1 MTEETQAQ
9 AAELS
14 PTERKLAE
22 IRAHKHY
29 EAVKAKNPYRE
40 PSDLE
45 LREHAEAEAFA
56 KQPKA
61 VKIAALLDALLV
73 EAKNQVK
80 HNAPVSQSIIQQLE
94 AIRALLT

>member
-1 MTEETQAQ
+1 MTDETQAQ

-45 LREHAEAEAFA
+45 LREHAEADAFA
-56 KQPKA
+56 KLPRA
-61 VKIAALLDALLV
+61 VRLAQMVDALLID
-73 EAKNQVK
+73 AANQVK
-80 HNAPVSQSIIQQLE
+80 RNPPVSQSILQQLD
-94 AIRALLT
+94 AIRALLS

>member
-1 MTEETQAQ
+1 MTDETQ

-14 PTERKLAE
+14 PTDRKLAE

-29 EAVKAKNPYRE
+29 EAVRAKNPYRE

-61 VKIAALLDALLV
+61 IKISALLDALLI

-80 HNAPVSQSIIQQLE
+80 HNAPVSPSIVQQLE
-94 AIRALLT
+94 AIRPLLS